1 MFGYGVQVSRML
13 PCALSTVLVAQAL
26 CSKALSDKEE
36 WVSMIGRALG
46 AFDGRAHADAVGKGS
61 AAVSLSYFVYLWAC
75 KSTPVECSAD
85 SRLKNQHHLCCIRRL
100 FASWHG
106 RSWVWLQ
113 VRDAMKTLEGL
124 TATARTDGMRPLE
137 VLCILIMR
145 VVLHP
150 SLVILT

>member
-1 MFGYGVQVSRML
+1 MFGYSVQVSRML

-85 SRLKNQHHLCCIRRL
+85 SRLKTQHHLCCLRRQ

-106 RSWVWLQ
+106 RSWVS
-113 VRDAMKTLEGL
+113 AAGEGRYEDTGRADSNSNAQMACGL
-124 TATARTDGMRPLE
+124 WRYCA
-137 VLCILIMR
+137 
-145 VVLHP
+145 
-150 SLVILT
+150 SSS